1 MVKVTELPQE
11 WFLIL
16 YLVAAWL
23 WSRCKCYVETF
34 NIQATFWHCSASCVQ
49 SLIFSR
55 FPIPLQQRMRWLD
68 GITDSMDM
76 SLSKL
81 WEFPMQWSDWLP
93 WSSFSECWPLS
104 QLFHS
109 PLTLSSDC
117 CLYFWKEPF
126 KTSKYVLWSKMK
138 SKWKHCA
145 TFRNFITFRKL
156 VELDCGVRLVDCYSF
171 ACLH

>member
-81 WEFPMQWSDWLP
+81 WEFPMQWLDWLP

-104 QLFHS
+104 QLFRS
-109 PLTLSSDC
+109 PLSLSSGGSLAPLHHPQGSTVIFLPFLFTVFPVHFPKNFM
-117 CLYFWKEPF
+117 CLI
-126 KTSKYVLWSKMK
+126 
-138 SKWKHCA
+138 
-145 TFRNFITFRKL
+145 N
-156 VELDCGVRLVDCYSF
+156 VE
-171 ACLH
+171 